1 MADPLDQSHIPGAG
15 PEVDRDRSAVPT
27 GGAIRPL
34 WMQVYL
40 PNLVLSAGQGAML
53 PVLVY
58 AARDL
63 HASPGVATAVV
74 AVNSFGTMVF
84 DLPAGRIL
92 GRIGEIRSSVLA
104 ASMMAAGLLGCLL
117 AGSVAVLAVALFVQA
132 GGLALWSLT
141 RMTHLSR
148 VAPPQ
153 VRGRALSLFG
163 GVMRAGNVIG
173 PFIFV
178 AFASRADASVAFV
191 IYLVAVAVGFGWLAL
206 ARDRSDVDSGA
217 GAQETVRPLQVLRD
231 HRRGFATAGVGAFGI
246 MLLRGSRTAIVPL
259 WAAHIGLGSA
269 AAATIFAWSSL
280 VDLAFFYPSGIV
292 SDRWGRR
299 AVALP
304 CIVLLSVGH
313 LLIPLSDSFTTL
325 FVVAL
330 VLGFGNGMGS
340 GIVMTLGADLTPS
353 ASRASF
359 LAVWRVVS
367 DSGYT
372 AGPLVDSVVVG
383 AAAIALAGPVVGVLG
398 LASAAVMAVGLQE
411 PQHLGRGRR
420 RPSLT
425 EPGGAGPPAETP
437 PNRGGSPSGR

>member
-1 MADPLDQSHIPGAG
+1 MTEPLDQSQIPAATGEGA
-15 PEVDRDRSAVPT
+15 PSPRSVA
-27 GGAIRPL
+27 GKGAIRPL

-40 PNLVLSAGQGAML
+40 PNLVLAAGQGAML

-74 AVNSFGTMVF
+74 AVNAFGTMVF

-92 GRIGEIRSSVLA
+92 ARTGETRSSMLA
-104 ASMMAAGLLGCLL
+104 ALMMASGLLGCLL

-141 RMTHLSR
+141 RMAHLSR
-148 VAPPQ
+148 VAPPE

-178 AFASRADASVAFV
+178 AFASRADAAAAFA
-191 IYLVAVAVGFGWLAL
+191 IYLVAVVVGFVWLAL
-206 ARDRSDVDSGA
+206 ARDRSDLESGA
-217 GAQETVRPLQVLRD
+217 VAQETVRPLKVLRD
-231 HRRGFATAGVGAFGI
+231 HRRGFATSGVGAFGI

-280 VDLAFFYPSGIV
+280 VDLAFFYPAGIV

-304 CIVLLSVGH
+304 CIALLSVGH
-313 LLIPLSDSFTTL
+313 LLIPLSHTFASL
-325 FVVAL
+325 FLVAL

-340 GIVMTLGADLTPS
+340 GIVMTLGADLTPAS
-353 ASRASF
+353 SRASF

-367 DSGYT
+367 DAGNM
-372 AGPLVDSVVVG
+372 AGPLVDSVVVT
-383 AAAIALAGPVVGVLG
+383 AATIAFAGPVVGVIG
-398 LASAAVMAVGLQE
+398 LAAAAVMAVGLQE
-411 PQHLGRGRR
+411 PQHLAAPDPDR
-420 RPSLT
+420 
-425 EPGGAGPPAETP
+425 
-437 PNRGGSPSGR
+437 

>member
-1 MADPLDQSHIPGAG
+1 MEKVPPGG
-15 PEVDRDRSAVPT
+15 K
-27 GGAIRPL
+27 GAIRPL

-40 PNLVLSAGQGAML
+40 PNLVLAAGQGAML

-74 AVNSFGTMVF
+74 AVNAFGTMVF
-84 DLPAGRIL
+84 DLPAGRIVA
-92 GRIGEIRSSVLA
+92 RMGEIRSSVLA
-104 ASMMAAGLLGCLL
+104 AFMMAFGLLGCLL

-148 VAPPQ
+148 VAPPE

-178 AFASRADASVAFV
+178 GFASRADASAAFA
-191 IYLVAVAVGFGWLAL
+191 IYLVAVLVGFVWLAL
-206 ARDRSDVDSGA
+206 ARDRSDLESGA
-217 GAQETVRPLQVLRD
+217 GAQETVRPLKVLRD
-231 HRRGFATAGVGAFGI
+231 HRRGFATSGVGAFGI

-280 VDLAFFYPSGIV
+280 VDLAFFYPAGIV

-304 CIVLLSVGH
+304 CIALLSIGH
-313 LLIPLSDSFTTL
+313 LLIPLSHSFTSL
-325 FVVAL
+325 FLVAL

-340 GIVMTLGADLTPS
+340 GIVMTLGADLTP
-353 ASRASF
+353 ATSRASF

-367 DSGYT
+367 DAGYT
-372 AGPLVDSVVVG
+372 TGPLVDTVVV
-383 AAAIALAGPVVGVLG
+383 AAATVAFAGPVVGLIGLG
-398 LASAAVMAVGLQE
+398 AAAVVAVGLEE
-411 PQHLGRGRR
+411 PQHLAA
-420 RPSLT
+420 S
-425 EPGGAGPPAETP
+425 
-437 PNRGGSPSGR
+437 GSDG